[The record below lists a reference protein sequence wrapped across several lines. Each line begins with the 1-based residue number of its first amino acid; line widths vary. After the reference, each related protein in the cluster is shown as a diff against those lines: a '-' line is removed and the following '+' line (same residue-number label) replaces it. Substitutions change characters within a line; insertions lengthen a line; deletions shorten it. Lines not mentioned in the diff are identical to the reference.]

1 MKRLTIM
8 LLLMSVTLTSFAQNK
23 IDFFDLANT
32 FDWKLS
38 EEAFKEKYNDRIVVS
53 IDSIAD
59 VYASTGNW
67 LLRDIYIGKYETTTF
82 VRYDNQTK
90 KPAIVSLP
98 TTELLDSMGQIVCS
112 DIEQITSR
120 KLGKPDISLDD
131 MNLAAFNMG
140 DLGIETGNIKMW
152 MSTSPTFMTITAGN
166 DESTIDFYRGCSRD
180 RKRTRFPSRFLG

>member
-8 LLLMSVTLTSFAQNK
+8 LLLMSATLTSFAQNK
-23 IDFFDLANT
+23 IDFFDIANT

-53 IDSIAD
+53 TDSIAD
-59 VYASTGNW
+59 TYVSTGSW

-82 VRYDNQTK
+82 VWYDNQTK

-98 TTELLDSMGQIVCS
+98 TTELLDSMGQIVCA

-120 KLGKPDISLDD
+120 KLGKLDISSDD
-131 MNLAAFNMG
+131 TNLAAFNMG
-140 DLGIETGNIKMW
+140 DLGIETGNIKM
-152 MSTSPTFMTITAGN
+152 
-166 DESTIDFYRGCSRD
+166 
-180 RKRTRFPSRFLG
+180 